1 MFQTSKQARYEL
13 DGTKH
18 ENNNRKFLEKMEKKW
33 NKVRQTWHGRDKF
46 NQTLCMCFSGKTK
59 RS

>member
-18 ENNNRKFLEKMEKKW
+18 ENNNRKFLEKMEKK
-33 NKVRQTWHGRDKF
+33 
-46 NQTLCMCFSGKTK
+46 ME
-59 RS
+59 